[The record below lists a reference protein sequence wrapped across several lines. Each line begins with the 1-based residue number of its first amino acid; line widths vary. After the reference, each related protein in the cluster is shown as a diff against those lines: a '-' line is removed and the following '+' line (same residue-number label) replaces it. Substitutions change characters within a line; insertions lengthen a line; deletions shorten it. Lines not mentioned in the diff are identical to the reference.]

1 MKENPKEYSEFAI
14 GTVDRQGL
22 IDMYGGDLIMYPDH
36 DNAIIGV
43 VERCGNEPILCYN
56 LDVIIQNLIE
66 DGMSERDAYE
76 YVDYNVIGMWS
87 GDRTPCVISMM
98 AFIEEPTDGN

>member
-14 GTVDRQGL
+14 GTVTRKEL
-22 IDMYGGDLIMYPDH
+22 AEMYDGSLVMYPDH

-43 VERCGNEPILCYN
+43 VERVDSEPILCYN
-56 LDVIIQNLIE
+56 IDVIIQNLIE
-66 DGMSERDAYE
+66 DGMSERDAYVS
-76 YVDYNVIGMWS
+76 VDDDLLNTWA

-98 AFIEEPTDGN
+98 AFIEDNEDAA